1 MKFKVLSVAIAMG
14 TVAGWASAKIAA
26 PVLTPEAK
34 VKAAEATAKTA
45 WSNKVADFQL
55 CKSQDRVAAHY
66 LVSVKNKPAAA
77 SAAAPAAPSA
87 TPACGD
93 PGAFAFT
100 PETEK
105 TPPPLEAAGAHSPP
119 KTASTP
125 PNTTA
130 PAAQIAPTVKK

>member
-1 MKFKVLSVAIAMG
+1 MTFKTLPIALVLASL
-14 TVAGWASAKIAA
+14 AGWASAKIPA

-55 CKSQDRVAAHY
+55 CKSQDKVAATY
-66 LVSVKNKPAAA
+66 RA
-77 SAAAPAAPSA
+77 SPKAAAAPAATASTAP
-87 TPACGD
+87 PPVIPPCGD
-93 PGAFAFT
+93 PGVFAFT

-105 TPPPLEAAGAHSPP
+105 TTPPLEAAGAHSPP

-125 PNTTA
+125 PNTVT
-130 PAAQIAPTVKK
+130 PAVQTTPAVKK